1 MLSQFRLLLSHLLV
15 PRVGGV
21 GCGGGGGG
29 CLEAV
34 AAFVL
39 RRRFLHGL
47 GLIWIGF
54 PFEMMTTGIGERE
67 GVLAIRD
74 SHARC
79 GDASEGLKM
88 SQIPPNYQLFL
99 QQIRTICK

>member
-15 PRVGGV
+15 SPVGGV
-21 GCGGGGGG
+21 GGGGRG

-34 AAFVL
+34 ADFVL
-39 RRRFLHGL
+39 RRFLHGL

-99 QQIRTICK
+99 QQIRTI

>member
-21 GCGGGGGG
+21 GGGGGGG

-34 AAFVL
+34 AAFAL
-39 RRRFLHGL
+39 RRFLHGL

-79 GDASEGLKM
+79 GDAFESLKV
-88 SQIPPNYQLFL
+88 
-99 QQIRTICK
+99 

>member
-21 GCGGGGGG
+21 GCGGGSGG

-54 PFEMMTTGIGERE
+54 PFEMMTTGIGEGGSQGERE
-67 GVLAIRD
+67 REGGVLAIRD

-88 SQIPPNYQLFL
+88 SEIPPKYQ
-99 QQIRTICK
+99 

>member
-15 PRVGGV
+15 SPVGGV
-21 GCGGGGGG
+21 GGGGRG

-34 AAFVL
+34 ADFVL
-39 RRRFLHGL
+39 RRFLHGL

-54 PFEMMTTGIGERE
+54 PFEMMTTGIGEGARERERE

-79 GDASEGLKM
+79 GDAFESLKV
-88 SQIPPNYQLFL
+88 
-99 QQIRTICK
+99 

>member
-1 MLSQFRLLLSHLLV
+1 MLSQFRLLVSLSHLV
-15 PRVGGV
+15 GVGGRR
-21 GCGGGGGG
+21 
-29 CLEAV
+29 LEAV
-34 AAFVL
+34 ALVL
-39 RRRFLHGL
+39 HDGGGGVLADL

-79 GDASEGLKM
+79 GDASDG
-88 SQIPPNYQLFL
+88 
-99 QQIRTICK
+99 

>member
-15 PRVGGV
+15 SPVGGV
-21 GCGGGGGG
+21 GCGGGGG

-88 SQIPPNYQLFL
+88 SEIPPNCQLIL
-99 QQIRTICK
+99 QQIRTI

>member
-21 GCGGGGGG
+21 GCGGGSGG

-54 PFEMMTTGIGERE
+54 PFEMMTTGIGEGGSQGER
-67 GVLAIRD
+67 GGGRG
-74 SHARC
+74 SCYTGFARPLW
-79 GDASEGLKM
+79 G
-88 SQIPPNYQLFL
+88 
-99 QQIRTICK
+99 RV